1 MKPKR
6 VDGGVYLTLST
17 DFLFSAGSTGIYLQ
31 EAQKSLLDTCLGYI
45 NSFNGSVSLN
55 GHSDNVPIRSPIFPS
70 NYELT
75 GYRTSF
81 FLRYMLSNGLDYE
94 SGNVSTLFWGDR
106 LPYKAL
112 DFTEMP
118 NPEQIDI
125 LNKTPED
132 RADNRRIDIYFY
144 Y

>member
-1 MKPKR
+1 
-6 VDGGVYLTLST
+6 
-17 DFLFSAGSTGIYLQ
+17 
-31 EAQKSLLDTCLGYI
+31 
-45 NSFNGSVSLN
+45 
-55 GHSDNVPIRSPIFPS
+55 
-70 NYELT
+70 
-75 GYRTSF
+75 
-81 FLRYMLSNGLDYE
+81 MLSNGLDYE